1 MPATNAAATLV
12 NLSDYHEESKEK
24 NKSRNSVVEATGNSS
39 APDHPTN
46 SIDHTGYYTAK
57 HDFPIHP
64 NTSGE
69 AYDRRQMLRSI
80 YSTKRSAPATSTKNR
95 LTVKPSPFTLLPL
108 KLLEKRPLHV
118 LPQFNQGRSQQQE
131 QIDNLREELHAVK
144 RNYAAVLKENIILN
158 TRLKRSNNEIVKKDR
173 QLQNLLF
180 IQSKG
185 YATDSQRGN
194 VLLMKQKIV
203 MLESLLKE
211 KTNEISQLKHD
222 REAKEISDYRQ
233 HIAALQSEYNDLKH
247 FHNYVTPSLRPAAS
261 LRFISICCI
270 LHSKYV
276 KMRADVHSLAKRQRS
291 VPESSN
297 ARKLKE
303 AISFLEK
310 ENDKMR
316 SKLQIFFNY
325 SSCSPNGMNDLDSV
339 REESLYDTKL
349 SAFEREELIALI
361 IHLKSE
367 LKKEKRKNSRNA
379 KSGWSKQKDT
389 SSMCDRKLLPVKQD
403 KPPVKQDKPA
413 NQLKTNNKSTTLT
426 NGNQEELIAEI
437 IQIHS
442 DDEAER
448 EKVSTVE
455 MTASPKIATPIK
467 KSEPNADNWESDD
480 STPHE
485 MATDTKTERPEYSI
499 NGTESVSGKTKHE
512 SRVTEQKKQIVE
524 IQKEDESQT
533 IQRNWENYEDCRDQ
547 AQEYPILDITKE
559 QSTLENNQ
567 GECEGMS
574 DAINCKF
581 IEGNSKAEK
590 YACSK
595 IQEWTEGEDSSS
607 DAQQQMEKVTPMKK
621 IEAQEDEMSP
631 ENAERVEL
639 NKYEVA
645 SKFIFRSMLRAASAH
660 LKRLEFLISKT
671 DTYSLSS

>member
-211 KTNEISQLKHD
+211 KTNEIS
-222 REAKEISDYRQ
+222 
-233 HIAALQSEYNDLKH
+233 
-247 FHNYVTPSLRPAAS
+247 
-261 LRFISICCI
+261 
-270 LHSKYV
+270 

-325 SSCSPNGMNDLDSV
+325 SSCSPN
-339 REESLYDTKL
+339 EL